1 MINTL
6 RIFVAIAIVAVLQS
20 CGSKERKT
28 ESGLAYTMI
37 KEGEG
42 GPVEDGQYILM
53 NMQYKDE
60 TDSVWM
66 NTADNG
72 IPVIV
77 PKNDS
82 VWKANEGSIEQI
94 FNELKKG
101 DSVTF
106 SISVEDFFANSVK
119 ADLPPNVNKE
129 STLTFNLGV
138 ADVLNQDEI
147 MAWQQEMMKKQQQK
161 QEADATKQLTEDVAI
176 IEEYLKENG
185 IEAQKTESGIF
196 YTMEKEGTGEQAA
209 AGDMVKVNYVGR
221 ILNGP
226 YFDTSYKEVA
236 QKEDIYDER
245 REPYEPLEFK
255 LGQGQMIRGW
265 DEGIPLLKEGGKA
278 TLYIPSPLAYGPRQR
293 SAEIVPN
300 SILVF
305 DVELVDVVKD
315 ENN

>member
-1 MINTL
+1 MINTIKIL
-6 RIFVAIAIVAVLQS
+6 VAIAIVAVLQS
-20 CGSKERKT
+20 CDSNERKT
-28 ESGLAYTMI
+28 ESGLAYTII

-42 GPVEDGQYILM
+42 EPVEDGQFMLM

-66 NTADNG
+66 NTAENG

-106 SISVEDFFANSVK
+106 NISVEDFFANSVK

-161 QEADATKQLTEDVAI
+161 QEADAAKQLTEDVAT
-176 IEEYLKENG
+176 IEEYLKQNG

-196 YTMEKEGTGEQAA
+196 YTIQQEGTGEQAA
-209 AGDMVKVNYVGR
+209 AGNTVKVNYVGKV
-221 ILNGP
+221 LDGP
-226 YFDTSYKEVA
+226 YFDTSIKEVA
-236 QKEDIYDER
+236 QEHDLYDER
-245 REPYEPLEFK
+245 REPYEPFEFK
-255 LGQGQMIRGW
+255 LGQGQVIKGW
-265 DEGIPLLKEGGKA
+265 DEGIALLKEGGKA

-293 SAEIVPN
+293 SAEIVAN

-305 DVELVDVVKD
+305 EVELVDVVKD
-315 ENN
+315 ESN